1 MQIKLIEL
9 PSPGR
14 SVFSV
19 CIYIFHDNTFFFE
32 AKTLLSLSFYIYF
45 RGPDGEASKEIA
57 QTEEPAHSNEEIK
70 LVVKQN
76 YIYTL
81 SHNEKPD
88 A

>member
-1 MQIKLIEL
+1 MRQK
-9 PSPGR
+9 PSSP
-14 SVFSV
+14 
-19 CIYIFHDNTFFFE
+19 
-32 AKTLLSLSFYIYF
+32 SLFCIYF

-81 SHNEKPD
+81 SQMKNLMHKEKIEQVHEPSYRLTGKS
-88 A
+88 

>member
-1 MQIKLIEL
+1 MYSMIIPFSLRQK
-9 PSPGR
+9 PSSP
-14 SVFSV
+14 
-19 CIYIFHDNTFFFE
+19 
-32 AKTLLSLSFYIYF
+32 SLFCIYF

-57 QTEEPAHSNEEIK
+57 QTEEPTHSNEEIK